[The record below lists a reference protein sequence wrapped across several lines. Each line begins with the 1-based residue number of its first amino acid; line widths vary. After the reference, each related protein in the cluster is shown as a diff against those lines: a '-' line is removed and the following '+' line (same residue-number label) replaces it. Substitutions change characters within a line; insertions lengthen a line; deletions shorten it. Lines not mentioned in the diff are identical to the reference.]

1 MKLRILVAAII
12 AASPFVGV
20 AYGQSLK
27 RPAAPFI
34 RSADGQLVGR
44 LDGPACASTVSLV
57 FTGSNEVF
65 GDGKSA
71 NRMMS
76 NVVQN
81 VRASCGSVKLI
92 AAKGVANGRIVYNAV
107 ADSSSKWLLLEL
119 GGDRSGGLLASST
132 VGASGDQNK
141 FAASSRFLPLGAL
154 LKSMGNSRY
163 LCAQPTA
170 EGCTVSTEFRGANDG
185 GATLISRYLLD
196 GSGTLAT
203 VSYTGS
209 NSGGMLCA
217 NPKSAK
223 ITVEGGT
230 QSPAAR
236 ARLADD
242 LRERLDPYGAQICSG
257 WQASGPRFVGANF
270 NAQGAQLGKT
280 LVLTSSTTPPKLRR
294 EQ

>member
-1 MKLRILVAAII
+1 MKLRLLATALL
-12 AASPFVGV
+12 ATLPLAGT
-20 AYGQSLK
+20 ATGQSLK
-27 RPAAPFI
+27 RPDAPFI

-44 LDGPACASTVSLV
+44 LNGPACAATVSLV

-81 VRASCGSVKLI
+81 IRASCGAVTLI
-92 AAKGVANGRIVYNAV
+92 AAKGVANGRTVYNAV
-107 ADSSSKWLLLEL
+107 ADSSSKWILLEL
-119 GGDRSGGLLASST
+119 GGDRAGGLLASST
-132 VGASGDQNK
+132 VGTSADRNK
-141 FAASSRFLPLGAL
+141 FAASNRFLPLGSL
-154 LKSMGNSRY
+154 LKSMGTARY

-170 EGCTVSTEFRGANDG
+170 EGCTVSTELRGASEG

-203 VSYTGS
+203 VSYSGT
-209 NSGGMLCA
+209 NSGGLLCA
-217 NPKSAK
+217 NPKAAK

-270 NAQGAQLGKT
+270 NEQGAQLGKT
-280 LVLTSSTTPPKLRR
+280 LVLTSSATPPKLRR